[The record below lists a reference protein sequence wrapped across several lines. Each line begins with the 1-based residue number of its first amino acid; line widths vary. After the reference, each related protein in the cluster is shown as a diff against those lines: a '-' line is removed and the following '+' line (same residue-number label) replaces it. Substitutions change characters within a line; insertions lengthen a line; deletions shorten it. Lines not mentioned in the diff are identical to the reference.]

1 MITISLNAKKVI
13 AKLQNTAS
21 FSSTELSTAIAIGVN
36 STAKKVRN
44 EAAKAIKKELGSKVP
59 LKVIKSAVRAQA
71 VASNSHLA
79 AIVIFQKGYRI
90 SLRYFNPRWSKKQ
103 GVSVQMDRK
112 VKGKAGR
119 TSLPKAFRVKRLGG
133 KVFERGGKSRLP
145 IKEQF
150 GPSPGEF
157 MEAAGV
163 KAMAIALIQK
173 ELPKRIQRR
182 IRFLLLRQSGG
193 LRGNQPTL

>member
-1 MITISLNAKKVI
+1 MITVSLDAKKVT

-21 FSSTELSTAIAIGVN
+21 ELSTAIAIGVN
-36 STAKKVRN
+36 STAKKARN
-44 EAAKAIKKELGSKVP
+44 ESAKAIKKELGSKVP
-59 LKVIKSAVRAQA
+59 LKVIKSAVRAKG
-71 VASNSHLA
+71 VASKSHLA
-79 AIVIFQKGYRI
+79 AIVALEKGYPI

-119 TSLPKAFRVKRLGG
+119 TSLPKAFLSKRLGG
-133 KVFERGGKSRLP
+133 KVFERAGKSRLP

-157 MEAAGV
+157 AAGV
-163 KAMAIALIQK
+163 KPMAVALIRK

-182 IRFLLLRQSGG
+182 IRFLLLKASGG

>member
-1 MITISLNAKKVI
+1 MITVGFDAKKLKKSFVD
-13 AKLQNTAS
+13 TAAGM
-21 FSSTELSTAIAIGVN
+21 STAIAIGVN
-36 STAKKVRN
+36 STAKKARN
-44 EAAKAIKKELGSKVP
+44 ESAKAIKKELGSKVP
-59 LKVIKSAVRAQA
+59 LKVIKSAVRAKA
-71 VASNSHLA
+71 VASKSHLA
-79 AIVIFQKGYRI
+79 AIVALEKGYPI

-119 TSLPKAFRVKRLGG
+119 TSLPKAFLSKRLGG
-133 KVFERGGKSRLP
+133 KVFERAGKSRLP

-150 GPSPGEF
+150 GPRPGEF

-163 KAMAIALIQK
+163 KTMAVALIRK